1 MKTVDYICDNYKQ
14 MKDKRYRFDN
24 LWQEVAQRVDPTQ
37 ATFNTTL
44 LNLESLPQQKFDSST
59 ARALPKFASI
69 MKSIICPRT
78 RKWSR
83 FCTTDSELTDYFQEY
98 FDEVTETINKLRY
111 SNRSGFDSA
120 VDMMFRGAGLFGQMP
135 FFVDDRVKD
144 GIYYRTFP
152 MSSVYAKCNTYGEK
166 DVFVRVFELDK
177 RQAIQQFGEDNLDK
191 QILDCKEIDKKFEFI
206 HYVCPN
212 EDMDN
217 RKIDK
222 SGMKYSSYYVDVC
235 SRKIVSVGG
244 YHSMPYCMSRLDI
257 FPTEDVYGYGAAMQC
272 LPEQK
277 VLNAM
282 MRITMKGAEVSADPE
297 ILVRDDE
304 VVNISQFGTAGSVIS
319 GGIDSDGIPTVQTM
333 QRNINFNYLEKLRLE
348 FKDAI
353 VDSFCINLLNILI
366 NDPQAK
372 TATEVMVKKQE

>member
-1 MKTVDYICDNYKQ
+1 M
-14 MKDKRYRFDN
+14 
-24 LWQEVAQRVDPTQ
+24 
-37 ATFNTTL
+37 
-44 LNLESLPQQKFDSST
+44 
-59 ARALPKFASI
+59 
-69 MKSIICPRT
+69 
-78 RKWSR
+78 
-83 FCTTDSELTDYFQEY
+83 
-98 FDEVTETINKLRY
+98 
-111 SNRSGFDSA
+111 
-120 VDMMFRGAGLFGQMP
+120 
-135 FFVDDRVKD
+135 
-144 GIYYRTFP
+144 
-152 MSSVYAKCNTYGEK
+152 
-166 DVFVRVFELDK
+166 
-177 RQAIQQFGEDNLDK
+177 
-191 QILDCKEIDKKFEFI
+191 DCKEIDKKFEFI